1 MRLLSCAVY
10 LMLCCMTFGQVSV
23 QDVEGSGN
31 VLPVVLWHGM
41 GDTCCFPFSLGAI
54 KKLIEAHTNGTYV
67 RSLEIGGNIV
77 LDYESGFFIHPN
89 KQVDYVCK
97 QLARDEKLTN
107 GYNAIGF
114 SQGGQFLRALA
125 QRCPTPP
132 MRTLI
137 SLGGQH
143 QGIFGLPKCPTLKVK
158 SCEYIS
164 KLLNY
169 AAYEDRVQEGLVQ
182 STYWHD
188 PLHENTYRLKSS
200 FLADIN
206 NELYINERYSEN
218 LNKLKKLVL
227 VKFLNDTI
235 VQPKESQWFEF
246 FEPGQ
251 DQHILPLNQSKVY
264 KNLGLDLMNERKRL
278 QFLSVEGDHLAISTA
293 WFLEHLVPLLLE
305 VH

>member
-1 MRLLSCAVY
+1 
-10 LMLCCMTFGQVSV
+10 MTFGQAS
-23 QDVEGSGN
+23 QDDIESSGN

-41 GDTCCFPFSLGAI
+41 GDTCCFPFSLGSI

-67 RSLEIGGNIV
+67 RSLEIGANIV

-97 QLARDEKLTN
+97 QLAQDEKLTD

-125 QRCPTPP
+125 QRCPMPP

-143 QGIFGLPKCPTLKVK
+143 QGIFGLPKCPTLKAK
-158 SCEYIS
+158 SCEYLS
-164 KLLNY
+164 ELLNY
-169 AAYEDRVQEGLVQ
+169 AAYEDWVQEGLVQ

-206 NELYINERYSEN
+206 NELYINERYAEN

-246 FEPGQ
+246 YEPGQ

-264 KNLGLDLMNERKRL
+264 KNLGLDLMNERKKL
-278 QFLSVEGDHLAISTA
+278 QFLSVEGDHLAISTS
-293 WFLEHLVPLLLE
+293 WFLKHLVPLLLE
-305 VH
+305 AH